1 MYRAKLSGQEY
12 ISNFFLPFGG
22 ELSADNRWVKLSKLI
37 PWDFIEKEYLKHFK
51 ARDGQAAK
59 NARIA
64 FGALYIKTK
73 CGYSDYETRE
83 QIMENPYLQYFLGFE
98 GYTDEPPFDAS
109 MMTYFRKRIS
119 NDFIQSVM
127 DQVIQV
133 EKENQEKAD
142 NADKK
147 DDSSN
152 SDDKQ
157 GGGSSN
163 DSLSNNDAN
172 PQSEHHFE
180 AQPTHKGK
188 LLLDATCTPA
198 DIHFPTD
205 VWLLDTSR
213 EVLEQIIDIL
223 YPQVRDKYTVKPRT
237 YRENA
242 HSDYMKITK
251 QRRKSKKAVR
261 RAIRRQLG
269 YVERDLGHIKGLI
282 ANGADLS
289 VLGKVL
295 HRKLLVIGEIYRQQ
309 KHMFDNHIHKVD
321 HRIVSISQPHVR
333 PIKRGKAAAETE
345 FGAKVAIS
353 LVDGDAF
360 VDKTGWDNFNEE
372 ECLEQAIQS
381 YFRRYG
387 YYPECVIG
395 DRIYNNRGNRA
406 YCKQLGIRIS
416 GPRLGRPKADET
428 SADKRQAYEDS
439 CIRNAVEGEF
449 GVGKRKYGLD
459 RIMAK
464 LRETSEAVIG
474 MHFLVMNMER
484 RLRLLFALIFKWLLG
499 SLGRVKFAA

>member
-1 MYRAKLSGQEY
+1 MYKAKLSGQEY
-12 ISNFFLPFGG
+12 ISDFFLPFGG
-22 ELSADNRWVKLSKLI
+22 KLSADNRWVKLSKLI
-37 PWDFIEKEYLKHFK
+37 PWDFIEKEYMKNFK
-51 ARDGQAAK
+51 AKDGQEAK
-59 NARIA
+59 NARVA

-73 CGYSDYETRE
+73 CGYSDDETRE
-83 QIMENPYLQYFLGFE
+83 QIIENPYLQYFLGFE
-98 GYTDEPPFDAS
+98 AYTDEPPFDAS

-119 NDFIQSVM
+119 NDFLRSVM
-127 DQVIQV
+127 EQVIKA
-133 EKENQEKAD
+133 EMALQEKAE
-142 NADKK
+142 NIDKK
-147 DDSSN
+147 DDN
-152 SDDKQ
+152 Q
-157 GGGSSN
+157 
-163 DSLSNNDAN
+163 SNNDN
-172 PQSEHHFE
+172 QSGSSSSNGSDTNIPSDNSEKPK
-180 AQPTHKGK
+180 PTHKGK

-213 EVLEQIIDIL
+213 KMLEQIIDVL
-223 YPQVRDKYTVKPRT
+223 YSQVKDKYTAKPRT

-242 HSDYMKITK
+242 HSDYMKIVK
-251 QRRKSKKAVR
+251 LRKKGKKAVR

-269 YVERDLGHIKGLI
+269 FIERDLGHIAGLVE
-282 ANGADLS
+282 NGADLS
-289 VLGKVL
+289 ALGKVL
-295 HRKLLVIGEIYRQQ
+295 YGKLLVISEIYRQQ
-309 KHMFDNHIHKVD
+309 KHMFDNHTHKVD

-360 VDKTGWDNFNEE
+360 VDKIGWDNFNEE

-381 YFRRYG
+381 YYRRYG

-395 DRIYNNRGNRA
+395 DRIYNNRSNRA

-428 SADKRQAYEDS
+428 KADKRQAYEDS

-484 RLRLLFALIFKWLLG
+484 RLRLLFILIIKWLFAP
-499 SLGRVKFAA
+499 LGRTKFAA